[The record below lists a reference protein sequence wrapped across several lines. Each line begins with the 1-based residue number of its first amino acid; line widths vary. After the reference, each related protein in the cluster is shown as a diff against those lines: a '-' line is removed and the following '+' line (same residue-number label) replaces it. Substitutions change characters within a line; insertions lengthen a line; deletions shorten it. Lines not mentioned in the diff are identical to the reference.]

1 MFSRQALGEPGPI
14 SGILLSSMAA
24 KVKLKLR
31 HVLFLVILVAGI
43 VPLVVTT
50 LVLVNPNYDI
60 LKIQEQTDLTRTAE
74 QVSRRLDDELSRARQ
89 EMELLGRAL
98 VAQSDVRDLAQ
109 ARTGEGDLPPVFRR
123 PWVTRFLEDFVSE
136 HTDWLALVVM
146 DAGGRGP
153 NFVREA
159 LPVPVLQAVTEG
171 FREAVS
177 SGQAQYR
184 FVVLP
189 DRGGPAVVLAL
200 PVLVPESGEVG
211 LVLQAALQPRQL
223 VQDLGPGSQRS
234 GELTM
239 LVDRRGLSLW
249 SSGGTP
255 EAEQALLESPVLRGF
270 RQRPMALTEVYEAT
284 VGGVTEEMIGIVSP
298 IGETGW
304 GVVVQKSA
312 SAAFVTARRIL
323 WTVLISSGVSLL
335 LALALA
341 YVAASWIGQPVQR
354 LARTTHAIAEGDFK
368 SRVDTEDLRF
378 ELADLA
384 SDFNAMG
391 GYLQSYFGKLQHAAQ
406 VNRELFIGSLR
417 AFTAAIDAK
426 DPYTRGHSE
435 RVAMMSRHIARYM
448 GQSEDFQNR
457 LWIAALM
464 HDVGKIGVEDRI
476 LCKGGVLTADEY
488 EQMKLHTVIGAEIMA
503 PIEALKEAIPVIR
516 WHHECWNGRGYPDGL
531 KGEQIPLMA
540 RIVGVADT
548 FDAITTN
555 RPYQK
560 AYDLEYAVETITK
573 LTGARF
579 DAKIVTAF
587 LRAVDQGEYPSTV
600 RTRAQRQA
608 EEPKIAAV

>member
-1 MFSRQALGEPGPI
+1 
-14 SGILLSSMAA
+14 MATRM
-24 KVKLKLR
+24 KLKLR

-50 LVLVNPNYDI
+50 LALVNPNYEI
-60 LKIQEQTDLTRTAE
+60 LKTQEQTDLTRTAE
-74 QVSRRLDDELSRARQ
+74 RVSRRIDDELGRTRR
-89 EMELLGRAL
+89 ELELLGQAL
-98 VAQSDVRDLAQ
+98 VAQSELGQGAGTGGPRDLPAI
-109 ARTGEGDLPPVFRR
+109 FR
-123 PWVTRFLEDFVSE
+123 PSWVTPFLDGFAGQ

-146 DAGGRGP
+146 DSSGQGP
-153 NFVREA
+153 NFVQET
-159 LPVPVLQAVTEG
+159 LPVPVLQAITEG
-171 FREAVS
+171 FTDVAA
-177 SGQAQYR
+177 SGTTAYR
-184 FVVLP
+184 FVLLSEAQ
-189 DRGGPAVVLAL
+189 GPAVVLAV
-200 PVLVPESGEVG
+200 PVMGPRSGELE
-211 LVLQAALQPRQL
+211 LVLQAVLQPRQL
-223 VQDLGPGSQRS
+223 LQDLGPGSRS
-234 GELTM
+234 DDELTM
-239 LVDRRGLSLW
+239 LVDRRGLPIW
-249 SSGGTP
+249 SSGASP
-255 EAEQALLESPVLRGF
+255 DVERALRDSPVMRGF
-270 RQRPMALTEVYEAT
+270 RQRPMALTEVYSAEI
-284 VGGVTEEMIGIVSP
+284 GGSQQDLIGIVSP

-368 SRVDTEDLRF
+368 SRVETKDLRF

-384 SDFNAMG
+384 ADFNAMG
-391 GYLQSYFGKLQHAAQ
+391 GYLQSYFEKLQHAAQ

-435 RVAMMSRHIARYM
+435 RVAMMSRNIARQM

-476 LCKGGVLTADEY
+476 LCKGGVLTAEEY

-587 LRAVDQGEYPSTV
+587 LRAVDKGEYPSTV

-608 EEPKIAAV
+608 ETPKIAAVQ